1 MDQNYFED
9 EFEQFL
15 RDNADQ
21 HRMYPSDGVW
31 SSIYRQLH
39 ARRRRIALGA
49 MLFLAISGIVWLAN
63 THPAANTTGISTNL
77 SAQAGSAAYDYSGSK
92 VTVDDIIA
100 KLKAKSLIP
109 PIQIEAPKTL
119 SPLRFVKPAHLA
131 DTYTEAINTSASLRD
146 FDLNPR
152 YEQLIEAILL
162 QSRLQFQGA
171 TTQVVEADPDFQPS
185 LPSVGSEKFASAI
198 LISFTEPRQQSALA
212 RPVLQERSPESLK
225 ISIAAVKPGLQKR
238 FSFMMSFSPTIGYRN
253 MMEGGKQVIYGSS
266 PLMVRHLNV
275 NQFVSHQP
283 AMGFE
288 MTGGIRYQLTRS
300 LAIRTG
306 LQFNLTRY
314 SIAAFAYSQEKA
326 TVSLNT
332 SMGYWRDTLVA
343 NSNVR
348 NLSGNHPEQLRND
361 YLQIALPVGAEL
373 KLFGDNK
380 LQLNLAGSLQPVY
393 LLNTNQNLLSSDY
406 SNYIKEPSLIR
417 RWNMASSLEA
427 FVSYKKG
434 DYRWQI
440 GPQFRYNLL
449 STYKNQYP
457 IKENLMEYG
466 VKIGFSKTIR

>member
-31 SSIYRQLH
+31 SMIYRQLH
-39 ARRRRIALGA
+39 AKRRRIALGA

-63 THPAANTTGISTNL
+63 IHPVNHKNQGSQNTNP
-77 SAQAGSAAYDYSGSK
+77 QPVYSSYNYSNSS

-131 DTYTEAINTSASLRD
+131 DTYTAPINTSASLRN
-146 FDLNPR
+146 FDLYPR
-152 YEQLIEAILL
+152 FELLLEAILV
-162 QSRLQFQGA
+162 QSRI
-171 TTQVVEADPDFQPS
+171 TPVIPEPPADETLDFTPS
-185 LPSVGSEKFASAI
+185 FTYLPNGKMASAVAVNFAPPMQESRLANLDI
-198 LISFTEPRQQSALA
+198 TPAVSESAKINIT
-212 RPVLQERSPESLK
+212 SLK
-225 ISIAAVKPGLQKR
+225 PALQHR
-238 FSFMMSFSPTIGYRN
+238 FSFLMSFSPSIGYRN
-253 MMEGGKQVIYGSS
+253 MIEGGKQIIYGSS

-275 NQFVSHQP
+275 NQFVAHQP

-288 MTGGIRYQLTRS
+288 LAGGIRYQLTRS

-314 SIAAFAYSQEKA
+314 SIAAFAYSSEKA

-332 SMGYWRDTLVA
+332 NMGYLRDTLVA

-348 NLSGNHPEQLRND
+348 NLSGDHPERLRNE

-373 KLFGDNK
+373 KLFGDSK

-406 SNYIKEPSLIR
+406 TNYIKEPSLIR

-449 STYKNQYP
+449 STYKSQYP

-466 VKIGFSKTIR
+466 LKIGFSKTIR

>member
-15 RDNADQ
+15 RENADQ

-39 ARRRRIALGA
+39 AKRRRIALGV
-49 MLFLAISGIVWLAN
+49 MLFMAISGILWLAN
-63 THPAANTTGISTNL
+63 IHPAVNTPGKSSPVNSLANGADYNYPTST
-77 SAQAGSAAYDYSGSK
+77 

-109 PIQIEAPKTL
+109 PIQIEAPKSL

-131 DTYTEAINTSASLRD
+131 DTYTESINTSASLRD
-146 FDLNPR
+146 FDLNRR
-152 YEQLIEAILL
+152 YEKMIDAILV
-162 QSRLQFQGA
+162 QSRLQ
-171 TTQVVEADPDFQPS
+171 TQEAGTEEQFTAALYPSQPAVPDQ
-185 LPSVGSEKFASAI
+185 KFAAPVFV
-198 LISFTEPRQQSALA
+198 SFAGPDQQSALSQKI
-212 RPVLQERSPESLK
+212 QEQQRQASPAIK
-225 ISIAAVKPGLQKR
+225 IAAVKPGLHNR
-238 FSFMMSFSPTIGYRN
+238 LSFQMSFSPSIGYRN
-253 MMEGGKQVIYGSS
+253 MIEGGKQIIYGSS

-275 NQFVSHQP
+275 NQFVAHQP

-288 MTGGIRYQLTRS
+288 LAGGIRYQLTRS

-314 SIAAFAYSQEKA
+314 SIAAFAYSPEKA

-332 SMGYWRDTLVA
+332 NMGYLRDTLVA

-348 NLSGNHPEQLRND
+348 NLSGDHPERLRNE

-440 GPQFRYNLL
+440 GPQFRYNLF
-449 STYKNQYP
+449 STFQSQYP

-466 VKIGFSKTIR
+466 LKIGFSKTIR